1 MIPTAKTFVLRMEAM
16 VSEMVRRTQ
25 RAQRTR
31 NMKTRVAM
39 RVSFQGQQTPH
50 SGEVPVFS

>member
-1 MIPTAKTFVLRMEAM
+1 MIPPAKTFVLRMEAM

-25 RAQRTR
+25 RTR

-39 RVSFQGQQTPH
+39 RVSFQSQQTPH
-50 SGEVPVFS
+50 PGEVPVFS

>member
-1 MIPTAKTFVLRMEAM
+1 MIPPAKTFVLRMEAM

-50 SGEVPVFS
+50 PGEVPVFS